1 MTIPITTG
9 ILKLPNNELMTGGV
23 AEKNPPLPKPLRIT
37 NTISGPRD
45 VETGQTTR
53 SVTALSNR
61 ETNSVFTGPN
71 LSHR

>member
-1 MTIPITTG
+1 MIIPITTG

-45 VETGQTTR
+45 VETGQTTS
-53 SVTALSNR
+53 SVKALSNR

-71 LSHR
+71 LSQR